1 MPAGGVAGRDGLDR
15 VSGAEQVPDDGSE
28 AADLFIYLFI
38 SLKGKMP
45 GGGFSHYGPFVGTDI
60 PTDAH

>member
-1 MPAGGVAGRDGLDR
+1 M
-15 VSGAEQVPDDGSE
+15 SGAEQVPDDGSE
-28 AADLFIYLFI
+28 AADLFIYFFFPF
-38 SLKGKMP
+38 KGKMP